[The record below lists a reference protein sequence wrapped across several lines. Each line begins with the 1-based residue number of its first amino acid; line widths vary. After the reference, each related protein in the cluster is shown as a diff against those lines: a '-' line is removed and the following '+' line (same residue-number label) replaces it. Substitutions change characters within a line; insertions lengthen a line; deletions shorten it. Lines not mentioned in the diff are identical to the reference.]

1 MAKIA
6 KLIQELEDELES
18 KETQREGILDYL
30 ALIDVRIDEYDELIK
45 NIDKAVVK
53 LTDEINDAITPVKE
67 AYDERIS
74 SGCRSNLIWELKDSY
89 ERWSKAYAWNGGVR
103 EFRVYEVVVNE
114 DLNEQINY
122 HGAKYYQKPS
132 NRDYGSEIIGDFQGI
147 ISAGSTALAI
157 HESTFEVGPRD
168 TLLYPQGIQ
177 VGDKI
182 IDDVDNPQ
190 LFSTNDVPEIVSIGT
205 TSFVGVVENLVGGI
219 GTGST
224 IFRHFGSGDFSA
236 IDLTQNMG
244 LRQPDVDGQIFVDN
258 LFEDKYA
265 NIVGVGTD
273 IQEIEFFDSNGNLA
287 VAEIDIDVAFLDRP
301 ALYAV
306 EEATFTVGVVTTA
319 GAFYLST
326 ASSSDSGITTFYAIR
341 QDLDNIDAGFDV
353 RGNPHSPVRIG
364 VIGSGNLGVGHSVYY
379 DTSGNPTGPEKWRP
393 ETAHDEIK
401 IKGGDIPAKEEPK
414 IGAGN
419 APYNTGYFQW
429 PTKTITSSTSNT
441 GRGFSNI
448 SNTSYA
454 PLGTKV
460 TIGGTTSSISI
471 GYAATSSEN
480 PSSGSCSNIDD
491 KITETTNNMNSVI
504 SKNESVARRELGLS
518 ETLRDKRSDMELQ
531 AWSLLQASA
540 SLREDIAK
548 LKTQIRKLKDGDFR
562 PYEK

>member
-18 KETQREGILDYL
+18 KEKQREGILDYL

-53 LTDEINDAITPVKE
+53 LTDEINTSITPVKE

-74 SGCRSNLIWELKDSY
+74 SGCRSNLKWELVDSFIRY
-89 ERWSKAYAWNGGVR
+89 SKADAWQGGSR
-103 EFRVYEVVVNE
+103 EFKTYEVVINE

-168 TLLYPQGIQ
+168 SLLYPPAIQ

-190 LFSTNDVPEIVSIGT
+190 IFSTNDVPEIVAIAT

-236 IDLTQNMG
+236 IDLNKNMG

-287 VAEIDIDVAFLDRP
+287 VAEIDIDVAILDRP

-306 EEATFTVGVVTTA
+306 EEATFTVGVVTST

-326 ASSSDSGITTFYAIR
+326 ASNSDTGITTFYAIR
-341 QDLDNIDAGFDV
+341 TGADADAGFDF
-353 RGNPHSPVRIG
+353 RGNPHSPERIG
-364 VIGSGNLGVGHSVYY
+364 VLGSGNLGVGHSVYY
-379 DTSGNPTGPEKWRP
+379 TTNGNPTGPEKWRP
-393 ETAHDEIK
+393 ETAHEEIK
-401 IKGGDIPAKEEPK
+401 IKKGDSIPAKEEPK

-419 APYNTGYFQW
+419 APYNLGNFQW

-460 TIGGTTSSISI
+460 TIGGTTTSISI
-471 GYAATSSEN
+471 GYAATSPQN

-491 KITETTNNMNSVI
+491 DIDDATDNMNSVI
-504 SKNESVARRELGLS
+504 SKNEDTARDELALS

-531 AWSLLQASA
+531 AWSLLQASS
-540 SLREDIAK
+540 SLRDDISK
-548 LKTQIRKLKDGDFR
+548 LKSQIRKLKDGDFR

>member
-18 KETQREGILDYL
+18 KEKQREGILDYL

-45 NIDKAVVK
+45 NIDSAVTK
-53 LTDEINDAITPVKE
+53 LTDEINESIIPVKA
-67 AYDERIS
+67 AYDERIT
-74 SGCRSNLIWELKDSY
+74 SGCRSNLVWKEDVDARFTRY
-89 ERWSKAYAWNGGVR
+89 TRAYGDDEEYQTW
-103 EFRVYEVVVNE
+103 EVVVNE

-147 ISAGSTALAI
+147 VSAGSTVLAI
-157 HESTFEVGPRD
+157 HETTFEVGPRD

-190 LFSTNDVPEIVSIGT
+190 LFSTNDVPEIVSIAT

-236 IDLTQNMG
+236 IDLNQNMG
-244 LRQPDVDGQIFVDN
+244 LRQPEVDGQIFVDN
-258 LFEDKYA
+258 LFVDKYA
-265 NIVGVGTD
+265 NIVGVGTST
-273 IQEIEFFDSNGNLA
+273 QQIEFFDSNGNLA

-326 ASSSDSGITTFYAIR
+326 ASNSDSGITTFYAIR
-341 QDLDNIDAGFDV
+341 TESDNIDAGFDF

-379 DTSGNPTGPEKWRP
+379 DTSGHPTGPEKWRP
-393 ETAHDEIK
+393 ETAHEKIK
-401 IKGGDIPAKEEPK
+401 VKGGDIPAKEEPK

-419 APYNTGYFQW
+419 APYNLGNFQW
-429 PTKTITSSTSNT
+429 PTLTITSSTSDT
-441 GRGFSNI
+441 GRGFSDE
-448 SNTSYA
+448 SETEYA
-454 PLGTKV
+454 PLGTRV
-460 TIGGTTSSISI
+460 TIGGTQSSTSI
-471 GYAATSSEN
+471 GYAATSPTN
-480 PSSGSCSNIDD
+480 PSSGSCNSIDD
-491 KITETTNNMNSVI
+491 KIDDATDNMNSVI
-504 SKNESVARRELGLS
+504 SKNENVARDELGLS

-531 AWSLLQASA
+531 AWSLLQASS
-540 SLREDIAK
+540 SLRDDISK
-548 LKTQIRKLKDGDFR
+548 LKKQVRKLKDGDFR